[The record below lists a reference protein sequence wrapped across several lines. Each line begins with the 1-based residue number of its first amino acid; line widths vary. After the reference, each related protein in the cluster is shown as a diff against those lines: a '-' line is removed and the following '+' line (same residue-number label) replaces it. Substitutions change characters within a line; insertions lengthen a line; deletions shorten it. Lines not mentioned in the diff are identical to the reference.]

1 MLYMKSIDEIRHS
14 NLKRAIEKAGSQAKL
29 ATMSVLSDA
38 YISQVVNKLKNKSG
52 QPRTLGDLAA
62 RKIETGLDLPHGW
75 MDTDHDV
82 ASDLSEAALLVARWF
97 DSLSPDEQERFR
109 HLAKVLTS
117 TAISDTAVEESMP
130 VTAIRRRYG
139 DAMRDLGLDTDE
151 PHDKGRS
158 RS

>member
-1 MLYMKSIDEIRHS
+1 MFHMKSIDEIRQS
-14 NLKRAIEKAGSQAKL
+14 NLRTAIQKAGSQAKL
-29 ATMSVLSDA
+29 ANASSLSDA
-38 YISQVVNKLKNKSG
+38 YISQVVNKLRNKSG
-52 QPRTLGDLAA
+52 QPRTLGASAA
-62 RKIETGLDLPHGW
+62 RKIEAGLDLPRGW
-75 MDTDHDV
+75 MDTDHDA